1 MNCNSSY
8 SDIDKVLEQTLL
20 ATNDNTI
27 NILLSDY
34 CFESRFGNLDKA
46 KSEITKIFTKGINK
60 YNDLSI
66 AIYKYEAS
74 FDGYYFPG
82 RIKFNGKRPLYLW
95 IFGPSRKVKDVTN
108 LPITLESEAKMFLQP
123 MEVCTTMVVTNNARM
138 TDKGKN
144 IIVKHWKEDRYEDNL
159 YKVDIKVDLSKVI
172 ISDSEIKDITK
183 YTIAPNEYY
192 IDNIKSGSK
201 GQYIYTIATNQRPFA
216 CDLVIGY
223 TTKLPDWVII
233 SNFENNSLPKDST
246 TYGIKSL
253 IEGVNN
259 AYRNKYKNIFT
270 INLSLK

>member
-34 CFESRFGNLDKA
+34 CFESQFGNLDKA

-82 RIKFNGKRPLYLW
+82 KIKFNGKRPLYLW

-123 MEVCTTMVVTNNARM
+123 MEVCTTMVATKNARM

-159 YKVDIKVDLSKVI
+159 YKVDIIVDLSKVI

-223 TTKLPDWVII
+223 TTKLPDWVIT